1 MSLSGDGPHSIW
13 HAGDAPRGYDSRVI
27 PDQVSVD
34 RLLQIGEEY
43 LIPFAINLVMA
54 AIVFVIGRWGARLAT
69 RVLSRLLRRAHTDES
84 LVKFITDMAYALLL
98 AVVVIAA
105 LERLGVKTT
114 AAVAIIGAAG
124 LAVGLA
130 LQGSLGNFAAGVMIM
145 VFRPYRVGDTVVV
158 AGKTGTVESVHI
170 FNTVLHSSDM
180 RKIIVPNGAI
190 TSTSIENLSALGTR
204 RLEFQIVVQCGG
216 DLEGAK
222 TGLRRAVDEVPAVMA
237 EPVPEVSVVELAEGK
252 ATFMVHASVKTEE
265 FGAASAELMERV
277 KGQFADKLVAAKA
290 A

>member
-1 MSLSGDGPHSIW
+1 
-13 HAGDAPRGYDSRVI
+13 VI

-34 RLLQIGEEY
+34 RLVQLGEEY

-54 AIVFVIGRWGARLAT
+54 AIVFLIGRWAARLAT
-69 RVLSRLLRRAHTDES
+69 RIISRLLLRAHTDES
-84 LVKFITDMAYALLL
+84 LVKFIADVAYALLL
-98 AVVVIAA
+98 CVVVIAA
-105 LERLGVKTT
+105 LERLGIKTT

-145 VFRPYRVGDTVVV
+145 IFRPYRVGETVVI

-170 FNTVLHSSDM
+170 FTTVLHTSDM
-180 RKIIVPNGAI
+180 RKVIVPNGAI
-190 TSTSIENLSALGTR
+190 TATSIENLSALGTR

-222 TGLRRAVDEVPAVMA
+222 AGLRRAVDEVPAVMA
-237 EPVPEVSVVELAEGK
+237 EPGPDVTVSELAEGK
-252 ATFMVHASVKTEE
+252 ATFMLHASVKTED
-265 FGAASAELMERV
+265 FGAARAELMERV
-277 KGQFADKLVAAKA
+277 KGQFADNLVAAKA
-290 A
+290 G